1 MATEIDAMALYNAWQ
16 QLDNGASAQ
25 LRRVSEPDELRDIPA
40 FYRLVQPFGWEN
52 PANQRP
58 LLRMVFCLSAG
69 KDVIRH
75 KEKNADYPTGISL
88 GRALAKSRKI
98 NERRIFQ
105 LVRAESPG
113 DMIQLRRLLIHAEPV
128 LDWPLFARQLTWW
141 GKRER
146 QQLLEDFMLATP
158 ESNKKA

>member
-16 QLDNGASAQ
+16 QLDNGSSAQ
-25 LRRVSEPDELRDIPA
+25 LRRVNEPDALRDIPA
-40 FYRLVQPFGWEN
+40 FYRFVQPFGWAN
-52 PANQRP
+52 PVNQRP

-69 KDVIRH
+69 KNVIQH
-75 KEKNADYPTGISL
+75 KEKNPDYPAGISL
-88 GRALAKSRKI
+88 GRALAKSGKI

-128 LDWPLFARQLTWW
+128 LDWSLFARQLTWW

>member
-16 QLDNGASAQ
+16 QLDNGSSAQ

-40 FYRLVQPFGWEN
+40 FYRFVQPFGWVN
-52 PANQRP
+52 PVNQRP

-69 KDVIRH
+69 KGVIRH

-88 GRALAKSRKI
+88 GRALAKSGKI

-141 GKRER
+141 GKQER
-146 QQLLEDFMLATP
+146 QKLLEDFMLATP

>member
-1 MATEIDAMALYNAWQ
+1 MAMEIDAMGLYNAWQ
-16 QLDNGASAQ
+16 QLDNGSSAQ
-25 LRRVSEPDELRDIPA
+25 LRRVNEPDALRDIPA
-40 FYRLVQPFGWEN
+40 FYRFVQPFGWEN
-52 PANQRP
+52 PINQRP

-69 KDVIRH
+69 KNVIRH
-75 KEKNADYPTGISL
+75 EEKIADYPVGISL
-88 GRALAKSRKI
+88 GRALAKSGKI

-105 LVRAESPG
+105 VIRAQSPG

-128 LDWPLFARQLTWW
+128 LDWSLFARQLLWW

-146 QQLLEDFMLATP
+146 QQLLEDFMLAAP